1 MSCDEHGCQEGS
13 TPPPLGDRGDAQP
26 AWKPEDLYG
35 AEVEDPQAQAN
46 GFFNTLVRIPKKA
59 AIGFIR
65 FYQKA
70 VSPLFPRTCRF
81 VPSCSQYAIIA
92 VQRYGLAKGGLLAIK
107 RLLKC
112 GPWHPGGYDP
122 VP

>member
-1 MSCDEHGCQEGS
+1 M
-13 TPPPLGDRGDAQP
+13 PPETAMRAPSALAKLP
-26 AWKPEDLYG
+26 APFVPKLPPEM
-35 AEVEDPQAQAN
+35 AM
-46 GFFNTLVRIPKKA
+46 R
-59 AIGFIR
+59 
-65 FYQKA
+65 A

-92 VQRYGLAKGGLLAIK
+92 VQRYGLAKGGLLALK

>member
-1 MSCDEHGCQEGS
+1 MPSDEEDTRASSATKAAGSCAHGF
-13 TPPPLGDRGDAQP
+13 
-26 AWKPEDLYG
+26 KPEDLYG
-35 AEVEDPQAQAN
+35 APVEESPQTSQGFWAKVAQ
-46 GFFNTLVRIPKKA
+46 LPKRA
-59 AIGFIR
+59 FIGFVR
-65 FYQKA
+65 FNQRA

-92 VQRYGLAKGGLLAIK
+92 VQRYGLAKGGLLALK